1 MKMTRQDWVKVLENR
16 AKVIVPGMSAVFC
29 CAIPAVSAP
38 KHGACPLQCL

>member
-1 MKMTRQDWVKVLENR
+1 MPKKQKDGRYR